1 MYTIWEPGHRQGGGA
16 GGNAPGRNFSGERH
30 FWWKEGIANCLSRM
44 NLKLDLGL
52 GYRVWLRLDVPYVP
66 GLART
71 VPV

>member
-1 MYTIWEPGHRQGGGA
+1 
-16 GGNAPGRNFSGERH
+16 
-30 FWWKEGIANCLSRM
+30 M